1 MVRTTEIREKKKDN
15 EDQKVNTQLT
25 ILQLDRIDNDEYRVK
40 IKPTRYC
47 DSGEVHGPEGGHSS
61 RPPVPSVTTH
71 VIKVTKNL
79 NY

>member
-1 MVRTTEIREKKKDN
+1 M
-15 EDQKVNTQLT
+15 
-25 ILQLDRIDNDEYRVK
+25 ILQLDRINNDGYRVK
-40 IKPTRYC
+40 IKPIRYYC
-47 DSGEVHGPEGGHSS
+47 SGEVHGPEGGHSS